1 MEAADSEISSLNR
14 KAIILHVEDEPG
26 VQQLYRLVIE
36 QHLPTVQVVSASGP
50 AEAFAILEKTRPD
63 LIITDIMMPNM
74 DGLELIRLLKA
85 DPEWRSI
92 PIAVGSAAAILRDQ
106 AYELGIVDLV
116 EHPCTPERLIE
127 MITRALQI

>member
-1 MEAADSEISSLNR
+1 MASAFENLFRGLEDLGLTDVLLPFLLVFT
-14 KAIILHVEDEPG
+14 IL
-26 VQQLYRLVIE
+26 
-36 QHLPTVQVVSASGP
+36 
-50 AEAFAILEKTRPD
+50 FAILEKTRPD